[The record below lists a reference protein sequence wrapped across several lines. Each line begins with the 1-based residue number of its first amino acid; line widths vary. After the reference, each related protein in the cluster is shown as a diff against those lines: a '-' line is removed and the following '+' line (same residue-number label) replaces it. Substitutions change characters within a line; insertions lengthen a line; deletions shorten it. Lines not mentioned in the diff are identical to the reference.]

1 MSKKISPVS
10 VWVNGQVKVAEYLDA
25 YGVGFTLGVNAKF
38 FYSLSTK
45 IVDAEGIESSGEQV
59 TSGNLDMVGQDYQD
73 WQQDE
78 FAWDWV
84 ANQLNLVILP

>member
-1 MSKKISPVS
+1 MAKQIQS
-10 VWVNGQVKVAEYLDA
+10 VNVWINGQVKVAEYLDS
-25 YGVGFTLGVNAKF
+25 YGIGFTLNVSARF

-45 IVDAEGIESSGEQV
+45 VVDAEGVESPGEQV

-84 ANQLNLVILP
+84 ASQLNLVILP

>member
-1 MSKKISPVS
+1 MAKKISPVN
-10 VWVNGQVKVAEYLDA
+10 VWVNGEVKVAEFLDS
-25 YGVGFTLGVNAKF
+25 YGIGVTLGVSARF

-45 IVDAEGIESSGEQV
+45 VVDAEGVESPGEQV
-59 TSGNLDMVGQDYQD
+59 TTGNLDMVGQDYQD

-78 FAWDWV
+78 YAWEWV